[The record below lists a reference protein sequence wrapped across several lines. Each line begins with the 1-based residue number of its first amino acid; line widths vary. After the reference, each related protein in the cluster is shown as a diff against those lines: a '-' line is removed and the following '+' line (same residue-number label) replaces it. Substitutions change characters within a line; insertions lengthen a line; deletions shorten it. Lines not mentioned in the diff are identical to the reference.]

1 MKHFDKSVKITHNPN
16 WPYILDH
23 LYRVLII
30 GGSGSGGSNVL
41 LNSIKNQQA
50 NIDKICLHVKDPTDD
65 AYEKL
70 EDYNATKKSRVLFN
84 CLIQIWNLIKN

>member
-1 MKHFDKSVKITHNPN
+1 M
-16 WPYILDH
+16 
-23 LYRVLII
+23 
-30 GGSGSGGSNVL
+30 L

-84 CLIQIWNLIKN
+84 CLNQI